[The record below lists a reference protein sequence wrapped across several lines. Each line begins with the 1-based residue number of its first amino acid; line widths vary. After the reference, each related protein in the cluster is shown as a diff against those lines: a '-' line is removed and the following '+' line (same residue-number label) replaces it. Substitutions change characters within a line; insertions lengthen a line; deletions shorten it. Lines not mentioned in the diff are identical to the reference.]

1 MVTIKDIARLVGV
14 SSSTVARA
22 LNDNPNISDP
32 TKVKVREAARQL
44 GYVVH
49 SAARLMRGEASTV
62 IGLTVPD
69 VENDFYATLARA
81 VAEVCRESGFQ
92 LVLAVTEDDPTIEYE
107 HLKTMVGAQ
116 AAGAVIVPTSDSS
129 SASRALL
136 QRLPS
141 VQLIRRLPT
150 LDSDWFAI
158 DDERGIRDATQHL
171 IDLGHTKIAYVGAA
185 STLSTGQDRVHGYRS
200 ALADA
205 GLPFRQELV
214 SLGPPRASFARDAF
228 RKLHSGKKPTAV
240 VSGGSQ
246 ITVGIL
252 QAIADLGLS
261 VPRQLSFVAY
271 NDSPLYESWHPPL
284 TAIALPVR
292 DIAFAGSAALIRRI
306 RALAKPREEAAP
318 AVRPQ
323 TALYLPHLNVRRST
337 ARIGGD

>member
-22 LNDNPNISDP
+22 LNDHPNISDG

-92 LVLAVTEDDPTIEYE
+92 LVLAVTEDDATLEYE
-107 HLKTMVGAQ
+107 HLKTLVGAQ
-116 AAGAVIVPTSDSS
+116 AAGAVIVPTSESS

-141 VQLIRRLPT
+141 VQLIRHLPSI
-150 LDSDWFAI
+150 DSDWFAI

-185 STLSTGQDRVHGYRS
+185 STLSTGQDRVKGYRS

-205 GLPFRQELV
+205 GIAFKPEFV
-214 SLGPPRASFARDAF
+214 ALGAPRASFARDAF
-228 RKLHSGKKPTAV
+228 RKLHAARKPTAV

-252 QAIADLGLS
+252 QAIADLELS
-261 VPRQLSFVAY
+261 VPKQLSFVAY
-271 NDSPLYESWHPPL
+271 NDTPLYESWNPPL

-292 DIAFAGSAALIRRI
+292 DIAFAGSGALIRRI
-306 RALAKPREEAAP
+306 RALTKPRDEGAP
-318 AVRPQ
+318 AGRPQ